1 MRHETQRVSALGR
14 VALAGLFA
22 TVPRLF
28 YDVEVSGLEYDTGAP
43 STYYAMTHKRDL
55 DGIVP
60 VPPILFHRGWRGLTA
75 DVHFALRSDAFE
87 PGFLAHML
95 PHPRLFSLLLRPISV
110 GPVLR
115 GVGAHPLRSLRERPA
130 AVWLREAL
138 RAEGDQPAGELLA
151 PALLAEVGA
160 ATRTKLD
167 TLGQLPLSRLLSWR
181 FHAALQAYYG
191 PEIFAGRARRRA
203 ERRVLAAA
211 KAYLDDVA
219 GWLRSGGSLYNGPE
233 GQLSPDGRLSPITSG
248 MHRLLRAAPPDT
260 RILPIALV
268 YDFMT
273 RGRPRLFVDLAPPIE
288 AASSLPRREL
298 DAALRAA
305 WLRAARFTCTQLA
318 SDLLAE
324 RHSAARGDFTPE
336 DVAEA
341 VHARAHALADAGR
354 HVDWR
359 LLTPRG
365 AQRQV
370 TCYLSYARRHGI
382 VRRTARGAWRVCR
395 GVEPLD
401 VPLGHVG
408 YSMAPLTYARN
419 EYAEM
424 LSVTAPRET
433 STSLSPSTCFD

>member
-1 MRHETQRVSALGR
+1 MRYEPQRVSALGR

-28 YDVEVSGLEYDTGAP
+28 YDVEVNGLEYDTGAP
-43 STYYAMTHKRDL
+43 RTYYAMAHKRDL

-60 VPPILFHRGWRGLTA
+60 VPPIMFHRGWRGLTA

-87 PGFLAHML
+87 RGFLAHMV
-95 PHPRLFSLLLRPISV
+95 PRPRWFSLLLRPISV

-138 RAEGDQPAGELLA
+138 QAEGDQPAGDLLA
-151 PALLAEVGA
+151 TALLTEIGA
-160 ATRTKLD
+160 ATRTKPDVLR
-167 TLGQLPLSRLLSWR
+167 QLPLSRLLSWR
-181 FHAALQAYYG
+181 FHAALQGYYG

-203 ERRVLAAA
+203 ERRVLHAA

-219 GWLRSGGSLYNGPE
+219 GWMRRGGSLYNGPE

-268 YDFMT
+268 YDFMAS
-273 RGRPRLFVDLAPPIE
+273 GRPRLFVDLAPPIE

-298 DAALRAA
+298 DAALHAA
-305 WLRAARFTCTQLA
+305 WLRAARFTSTQLA
-318 SDLLAE
+318 SGFLAE
-324 RHSAARGDFTPE
+324 RHTTSHGDFTPQ

-341 VHARAHALADAGR
+341 VSARAQALANAGR

-359 LLTPRG
+359 LLTPQG
-365 AQRQV
+365 AHRQV
-370 TCYLSYARRHGI
+370 ARYLSYARRHGS
-382 VRRTARGAWRVCR
+382 VRRSGHGVWRVRR
-395 GVEPLD
+395 GVEPLH

-408 YSMAPLTYARN
+408 YSVAPLTYACN
-419 EYAEM
+419 EYEEM
-424 LSVTAPRET
+424 LSVAASRATQAL
-433 STSLSPSTCFD
+433 LSPSTCFD